1 MHGWQMTLFFSLA
14 ILLWTL
20 LHAYAALRL
29 IVPSSLKGMARK
41 AAWALLGLSWLFV
54 PAVEFVNHASG
65 PALPLARQGAWAGY
79 ALMGFASILF
89 PAVLLRDLLWGVAS
103 VFRLSPREPAARR
116 RAFNTTS
123 LCVAG
128 LAAALAAAALVGGA
142 LPPRVV
148 TVDLPVRGL
157 PAPLNGFTIAFISD
171 LHVGGVGTRRL
182 VEQVVERINA
192 APPDVVA
199 FGGDLADGAVD
210 RLRDDVA
217 PLAGLK
223 ARAGRLFVIG
233 NHDYFRDPEGWLRE
247 VRGMGFT
254 VLTNSHRVY
263 RRDGATVVIA
273 GIPDYQMSGMF
284 DSRYPAEPATALRG
298 APRADVRI
306 LLSHSPAAAPEA
318 AAGNKVAGPPA
329 SLAAGY
335 DFQLSGHS
343 HGGQFYPWKF
353 VVDAIPWFKPGFH
366 EAGKMRLYVM
376 QGTGTWGPPMR
387 LGTRR
392 EIVFFR
398 LVRG

>member
-1 MHGWQMTLFFSLA
+1 VQSWQMALFLSLA

-29 IVPSSLKGMARK
+29 VVPSSLKGMARK
-41 AAWALLGLSWLFV
+41 AAWGLLGLSWLFV
-54 PAVEFVNHASG
+54 PAVEFVNHGSG
-65 PALPLARQGAWAGY
+65 PAFPLARPGAWAGY

-103 VFRLSPREPAARR
+103 VFRLSRREPGARR

-123 LCVAG
+123 LCVVG
-128 LAAALAAAALVGGA
+128 LAVATTAAALVGGA
-142 LPPRVV
+142 LPPKVV
-148 TVDLPVRGL
+148 TVDLPVRNL
-157 PAPLNGFTIAFISD
+157 PRSLEGFTIAFFSD
-171 LHVGGVGTRRL
+171 LHIGGVGTRRL
-182 VEQVVERINA
+182 TGKVVERINA
-192 APPDVVA
+192 GSPDVVA

-217 PLAGLK
+217 PLAGLH
-223 ARAGRLFVIG
+223 ARSGRLFVIG
-233 NHDYFRDPEGWLRE
+233 NHDYFRDLEGWLRE
-247 VRGMGFT
+247 ARRLGFT
-254 VLTNSHRVY
+254 VLINEFRVY
-263 RRDGATVVIA
+263 RRGKAAVVIA

-284 DSRYPAEPATALRG
+284 GSKYPAEPATALRG
-298 APRADVRI
+298 APRAAVRI

-318 AAGNKVAGPPA
+318 G
-329 SLAAGY
+329 SLGY

-343 HGGQFYPWKF
+343 HGGQFYPWKW

-366 EAGKMRLYVM
+366 EAGRMRLYVS

-398 LVRG
+398 LVREKAPTS